1 MTIGELNT
9 LKTLVVSNNSFC
21 NALKGRPPYNLD
33 NPLIVELIIY
43 YLTLNKEDLINLDIS
58 NKDLYLTLVEEQNYI
73 IENDYILIDE
83 TIIPIDSLKELVNQI
98 EDKKNNHPN
107 RVIYFTNSN
116 VNKEPKIHRPQKG
129 QIIHFKEAQRNLFY
143 TTLERAMIYERTTEV
158 NFETLPYINRIKYDF
173 VALVNDIVLK
183 AINSNLDE
191 YNPKYLK
198 VVASYLKLYPFLTY
212 AKNKANLSY
221 SDLSIPQREIGL
233 RKMTYDNDL
242 IDDIENKLA
251 LLIKREERLVYE
263 REKYERDFSINTNV
277 LIHIEQELIDIEKQ
291 KTDYFVKL
299 YLLRTSNEI
308 YNENILKYLT
318 KSFEQ
323 GYIEINRFLANPL
336 IKSFFINDDDTEFY
350 SIIRLDT
357 LVNLFD
363 PNILLEQ
370 LEPQKRLI
378 K

>member
-1 MTIGELNT
+1 MVKL
-9 LKTLVVSNNSFC
+9 LSL
-21 NALKGRPPYNLD
+21 LQ
-33 NPLIVELIIY
+33 ELIIY

-191 YNPKYLK
+191 YNPKY
-198 VVASYLKLYPFLTY
+198 
-212 AKNKANLSY
+212 
-221 SDLSIPQREIGL
+221 I
-233 RKMTYDNDL
+233 
-242 IDDIENKLA
+242 
-251 LLIKREERLVYE
+251 
-263 REKYERDFSINTNV
+263 
-277 LIHIEQELIDIEKQ
+277 
-291 KTDYFVKL
+291 
-299 YLLRTSNEI
+299 
-308 YNENILKYLT
+308 
-318 KSFEQ
+318 
-323 GYIEINRFLANPL
+323 
-336 IKSFFINDDDTEFY
+336 
-350 SIIRLDT
+350 
-357 LVNLFD
+357 
-363 PNILLEQ
+363 
-370 LEPQKRLI
+370 
-378 K
+378 